1 MTSKWNKANVEGGV
15 QGVNKNRP
23 VQVLRIR
30 PSDIKK
36 FNRLGI
42 KEPLLRCVRH
52 ESGVTAPAL

>member
-1 MTSKWNKANVEGGV
+1 VEEMTSKWNKANVEGGV
-15 QGVNKNRP
+15 QGVN
-23 VQVLRIR
+23 
-30 PSDIKK
+30 IKK